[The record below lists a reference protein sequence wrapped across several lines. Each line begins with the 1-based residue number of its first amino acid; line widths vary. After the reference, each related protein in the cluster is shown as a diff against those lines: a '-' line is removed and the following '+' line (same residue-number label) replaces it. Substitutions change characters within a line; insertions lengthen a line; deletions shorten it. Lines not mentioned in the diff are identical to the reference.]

1 MIEMD
6 VDDTATIP
14 FCETYR
20 GVGVH
25 VFQTPERICKVK
37 SEIDKVYAIGDLGEL
52 FAYACASRNP
62 PEARLF
68 AAAKLEATWEQAVEN
83 REARPPV
90 NLERLRAVV
99 AMLDSLGW
107 ISLWQFGSLL
117 DHSGE
122 PREQILTDD
131 EIEKVAGRRRR

>member
-1 MIEMD
+1 MIEMQ
-6 VDDTATIP
+6 DDSAATIP

-25 VFQTPERICKVK
+25 VFQSTERIGKVRAA
-37 SEIDKVYAIGDLGEL
+37 IDKVYAIGDLDEL

-62 PEARLF
+62 PEASLF

-90 NLERLRAVV
+90 NLERLRAAV

-107 ISLWQFGSLL
+107 ISLWQYGSLL

-122 PREQILTDD
+122 PRERTLTDE
-131 EIEKVAGRRRR
+131 EIEKVAGRPRR